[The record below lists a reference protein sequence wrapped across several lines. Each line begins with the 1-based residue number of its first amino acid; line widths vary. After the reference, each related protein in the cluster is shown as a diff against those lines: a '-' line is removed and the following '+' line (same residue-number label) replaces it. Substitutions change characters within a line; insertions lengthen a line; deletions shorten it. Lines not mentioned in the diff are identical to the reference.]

1 MAKPL
6 IAILGVSGS
15 GKTSLVNKISKK
27 YGRTVL
33 KSYTTRLPREDD
45 ETDLTSHEFVTM
57 QEAAFIAEN
66 DKIVAKNWFDGNFY
80 FCTKS
85 QMDNADLYVVD
96 VKGLQDLY
104 RNYFDR
110 PILSVFLDVDSSIVA
125 DRMSRRGD
133 SDESI
138 FKRLTHDAEAFKNAK
153 EYVDFVCDNT
163 SQEKCN
169 DIVEFIEMLFR
180 YYKGD

>member
-33 KSYTTRLPREDD
+33 KSYTTRKPREGDD
-45 ETDLTSHEFVTM
+45 TDLTSHEFITM

-66 DKIVAKNWFDGNFY
+66 DKIIASNWFDGNFY
-80 FCTKS
+80 FATKS
-85 QMDNADLYVVD
+85 QLDKADLYVVD
-96 VKGLQDLY
+96 VAGLKALY
-104 RNYFDR
+104 RNYFER

-125 DRMSRRGD
+125 DRMSKRGD
-133 SDESI
+133 SNESI
-138 FKRLTHDAEAFKNAK
+138 FKRLTHDTIAFKDAK
-153 EYVDFVCDNT
+153 EYVDFVCDN
-163 SQEKCN
+163 SNQEKCN